1 MRVVLFG
8 ATGMVG
14 QAVLQQCLL
23 DPRVESVLVVVRAP
37 LAIDDPRVSQVVH
50 HDFLD
55 LSSLAPHFAG
65 LDACFFCL
73 GVSATGMSEPAYRR
87 VTYFITMAVARELAE
102 QNADLRFLYISGAGT
117 DSTEH
122 GRLMW
127 ARVKG
132 ETENAVLSLPF
143 HGYALRPGY
152 IQPVGGVYSK
162 NRLYRNIYRVT
173 GGLYPLLARLVPRL
187 VIASDELARAMITVA
202 ADGAPARILDNAALL
217 RLAGAADG

>member
-14 QAVLQQCLL
+14 QAVLRECLL
-23 DPRVESVLVVVRAP
+23 DPRIESVLVVVRSA
-37 LAIDDPRVSQVVH
+37 LAVADSRVTQVVH
-50 HDFLD
+50 EDFLD
-55 LSSLAPHFAG
+55 LSSLAPDFAG

-87 VTYFITMAVARELAE
+87 VTYFITMAAARELAGY
-102 QNADLRFLYISGAGT
+102 NPGMRFLYISGAGT

-132 ETENAVLSLPF
+132 ETENAVLALPF

-152 IQPVGGVYSK
+152 IQPVHGVRSR
-162 NRLYRNIYRVT
+162 NRLYRNIYRIT
-173 GGLYPLLARLVPRL
+173 GGLYPLLTRLAARH
-187 VIASDELARAMITVA
+187 VIASDQLARAMIAVA
-202 ADGAPARILDNAALL
+202 ADGAPARILDNASLL
-217 RLAGAADG
+217 RLAGPGEG